1 MALTAG
7 LDGFENTAVRGHD
20 QPSPPP
26 SATTEAAALGTSN
39 SAQGQEQTTEST
51 QNSRRQARK
60 PRAAACRYIQQ
71 GKTCKAGND
80 CPFLHGIDK
89 PKSTAPISDSDNDS
103 DNNGR
108 GRNKGRSGKARGGKG
123 KNNTERMDSVRKAQ
137 TEDLLRAPKWTV
149 QRLTSP
155 RDESAFAVEMKPSD
169 PDFPYEV
176 SRLYMALVIPSVYP
190 AKRTSDRILSIEIA
204 NKNIPVGIKRNV
216 ENGFSKHVRKTVNAA
231 IKVGNPDGAPSLVDY
246 IIWLDKNLEQLMQQK
261 AAPTIKFTTYSG
273 SGKSSKAEEA
283 QPDKANDAAAG
294 FDDSGTANEDA
305 NLDSSRPE
313 SRVSQSSAAAAL
325 EPPASRPAVR
335 RPVPKPL
342 LNAMA
347 APFEISGVED
357 PRRATELSQL
367 ERRFRGSYAVSRD
380 TPNGITVV
388 GLDIM
393 PTDPDMQD
401 FDIYQ
406 FNATLSVSR
415 KYPQGSPALTLNIDS
430 SRLLGRKNKPSTWQP
445 TGGRQAYLD
454 YVSRKFGEHVVESP
468 GTSILHHL
476 NWLDRQLA
484 EMLSSPPPAPAP
496 VLLQSATSQVT
507 QQNMQMQTPKG
518 EPSLPSV
525 APTATV
531 IPNIQKTKPYE
542 GVDAGSERPWIKT
555 ISMAEAGLPEQL
567 ANLDMDA
574 SGSDDSDDDSLSD
587 SDSAME
593 GEGEI
598 DGESETVGAF
608 LKPVRRGTEIR
619 MGRIQLTNVS
629 LAHCHSLN
637 LTVRCGRCKSTV
649 ELKAIAPTRRAD
661 KDQQMWKA
669 CDTCTSILG
678 VRFRPDWLF
687 SECTTIGYL
696 DCSSCAPIDL
706 LPSKFT
712 LSCEPCAM
720 NDEGVKPVDT
730 TASVGIGATTNTNCR
745 TCYARLGMEL
755 HEPHFVQLQSGLS
768 LGGTANS
775 ANMISREVER
785 TRRTKVNKR
794 EELARLGV
802 VPGQPLPDH
811 GACKHFRRS
820 KRWLRF
826 PCCGKTYPCVTC
838 HDDKEDHDYEYAQIM
853 ICGNCAKEQ
862 RISKSERT
870 GLCISCG
877 AQVIRK
883 VDGNNAFWQG
893 GTGVRDRTRMSR
905 KDPKKFQGTNK
916 TVALKKVATPKK

>member
-7 LDGFENTAVRGHD
+7 LDGFENTVVHGHD
-20 QPSPPP
+20 QPPPPP
-26 SATTEAAALGTSN
+26 SATTEAAASGTSN

-51 QNSRRQARK
+51 QNSRRQACK
-60 PRAAACRYIQQ
+60 PRAVACRYIQQ
-71 GKTCKAGND
+71 GKSCKAGND
-80 CPFLHGIDK
+80 CPFLH
-89 PKSTAPISDSDNDS
+89 PKSTAPISDNDNDS

-108 GRNKGRSGKARGGKG
+108 GRNKGRSSKTRGGKG

-137 TEDLLRAPKWTV
+137 TEDLLRVPEWTV
-149 QRLTSP
+149 QMLTSP

-190 AKRTSDRILSIEIA
+190 ARRTSDRILRIEIA

-261 AAPTIKFTTYSG
+261 AAPTIKFTTYIE

-283 QPDKANDAAAG
+283 QLDKSNDAAAG
-294 FDDSGTANEDA
+294 SDDSGTANEGV

-347 APFEISGVED
+347 APFEISGMED

-380 TPNGITVV
+380 IQT
-388 GLDIM
+388 
-393 PTDPDMQD
+393 
-401 FDIYQ
+401 

-430 SRLLGRKNKPSTWQP
+430 SKLLGRKNKPSTWQP

-454 YVSRKFGEHVVESP
+454 YFGEHVVESP

-507 QQNMQMQTPKG
+507 QQNMQTQTPKG
-518 EPSLPSV
+518 APSSPSV
-525 APTATV
+525 AATAIV
-531 IPNIQKTKPYE
+531 ISNMQKTKPYE
-542 GVDAGSERPWIKT
+542 GVDAGSEKPWIKT

-574 SGSDDSDDDSLSD
+574 AGSDDSDDDSLSDSD

-608 LKPVRRGTEIR
+608 SKPIR

-637 LTVRCGRCKSTV
+637 LTVRCGRCRSTV
-649 ELKAIAPTRRAD
+649 ELKAIEPTRRAG

-802 VPGQPLPDH
+802 VPGQPLPDY